1 MYKGPRNNTNSLLE
15 LIDEG
20 ILTHEIVLKSALQW
34 MSDHDVGEMAIC
46 EGFFL
51 EDEDEEEYECSNCGS
66 AIIKEDVSLGY
77 CIMCKYSSNNQN
89 NENKTED

>member
-1 MYKGPRNNTNSLLE
+1 MHKGPRNNTNSLLE

-51 EDEDEEEYECSNCGS
+51 EDEEEYECLNCGS

-77 CIMCKYSSNNQN
+77 CIMCKYSEKTSTDA
-89 NENKTED
+89 ENKTEV